1 MSTLDPPVRP
11 DEAGSQRRLER
22 RWLPVLGVIAVIL
35 AVTLG
40 PRGVGEALSG
50 PATIEG
56 LVTVHAEAGWSVVT
70 RRDEGSVHQLLL
82 RKGSDGFLVVALA
95 GHGGTAADLARE
107 YVSGALRGEYRAL
120 TPADPAPATLASGV
134 TGVRFGY
141 VGVTNQGVTVE
152 GVVVAVQTPG
162 GNGIVFDGFAPEGT
176 LAASIDELGRM
187 IDGAEVH

>member
-82 RKGSDGFLVVALA
+82 RKGSDGLLVVALA
-95 GHGGTAADLARE
+95 GYGGTAADLGRE
-107 YVSGALRGEYRAL
+107 YAARALRGEYRGL
-120 TPADPAPATLASGV
+120 SVGEPAPATLGSGV
-134 TGVRFGY
+134 SGVRFGY
-141 VGVTNQGVTVE
+141 VGVTNQGSTVE
-152 GVVVAVQTPG
+152 GIVVAVQTPG
-162 GNGIVFDGFAPEGT
+162 GNGIVFAAFAPEGS
-176 LAASIDELGRM
+176 LAAAIDEVGRM